1 VPLVVES
8 VGHPWTSVIKS
19 VGPEMRHLGARIP
32 DVDAPSGYSAL
43 ALPFTSSAG
52 NSMGS
57 LYMLPPRSG
66 GPHLDVETRIL
77 SAFSRV
83 IREIIERQ
91 RAARHSADV
100 YANIATLSILDQTQ
114 FKAALLKLLRR
125 KAGEISENERLQQ
138 DVRLPF
144 LLLSAQGPDP
154 DEYNPVD
161 SDRLENWLIET
172 LRHLEWRSFVQSRL
186 SNVAGDLGAGSF
198 MGELPSVGM
207 VIALNKL
214 VSKDEMDRIRNAF
227 PTTINRTTPTNAPVK
242 LVPWVLDVPA
252 QRILDAANRDDLQSL
267 AEDVEG
273 WVSGEVA
280 TVVDDDAQ
288 SAILSRGSEENGT
301 PPSGESGKLFRRKV
315 GVRIR
320 TCTGRRPNVPS
331 HWATV
336 PALSSMPT
344 SPRSLAGEIGEADW
358 SDHFARKPMPIS
370 VSATPSADET
380 CIPKPRREHRRTRFL
395 ATTGVRGSC

>member
-1 VPLVVES
+1 MPLVVES

-19 VGPEMRHLGARIP
+19 VGPEMGHLGARIP

-57 LYMLPPRSG
+57 LYMLTPRIG
-66 GPHLDVETRIL
+66 GTHLDVETRIL

-83 IREIIERQ
+83 IGEIIERQ

-114 FKAALLKLLRR
+114 FKAALLKLLCR
-125 KAGEISENERLQQ
+125 KADEISENERLQQ

-161 SDRLENWLIET
+161 SDRLKNWLIET

-252 QRILDAANRDDLQSL
+252 QRILAAANRDDLQSL

-273 WVSGEVA
+273 WVSGRSPPLLTMMPRA
-280 TVVDDDAQ
+280 R
-288 SAILSRGSEENGT
+288 SSHGSEESGT

-320 TCTGRRPNVPS
+320 TCTGRRPSVPS

-344 SPRSLAGEIGEADW
+344 SPRSLAGEIGGADW

-370 VSATPSADET
+370 VSATPSTDGT

-395 ATTGVRGSC
+395 ATTGGRGSC